1 MAGFF
6 QASKDKQ
13 YLRQGMCDVQKALRR
28 NETGVVVLAGRIFQP
43 NKHFVKLRLP
53 KSCSA

>member
-1 MAGFF
+1 MFMILMAGFF

-28 NETGVVVLAGRIFQP
+28 NETGVVVLAGR
-43 NKHFVKLRLP
+43 
-53 KSCSA
+53 